1 MEFGGV
7 ALAWGPPRSG
17 TTWLF
22 NVVREMLSKANINH
36 AAWVSGQRPLVPA
49 DFQSLVVKSHQAEL
63 LDTLMTAPSLDH
75 VYPIVI
81 LRNTHDALQSLI
93 RTQEED
99 RETLLSWLERD
110 ITSIAGA
117 LEVLPNARAIRVEW
131 IARDSIHLIDE
142 LANYLGIALQPTDI
156 KAIADKFSLP
166 AVRRLVHEMGAQRNW
181 TGSFQEF
188 DVESQWHANHIAP
201 IDFAPADLTQQ
212 EHQRLQELQ
221 GVIDELVSRYSLMS
235 FGKADHL
242 AEMTT
247 HQHCDQSTPTHIIQ
261 DIEQQFRLHRLRD
274 RLPLIRSR
282 SLSR

>member
-7 ALAWGPPRSG
+7 ALVWGPPRSG

-142 LANYLGIALQPTDI
+142 LANFLGIALQPTDI

-166 AVRRLVHEMGAQRNW
+166 AVENW
-181 TGSFQEF
+181 CMTSVRSETGLGHSR
-188 DVESQWHANHIAP
+188 SSMSNHNG
-201 IDFAPADLTQQ
+201 T
-212 EHQRLQELQ
+212 R
-221 GVIDELVSRYSLMS
+221 
-235 FGKADHL
+235 
-242 AEMTT
+242 TT
-247 HQHCDQSTPTHIIQ
+247 
-261 DIEQQFRLHRLRD
+261 LR
-274 RLPLIRSR
+274 PLISH
-282 SLSR
+282 LQI